1 MKKLL
6 AVLCFVPV
14 VFCLYVI
21 IHASIIDPKGSLIIL
36 CVIVVGGVIV
46 YEATA
51 LGARLWRGEKSKNGY
66 VLIDGEWYPV
76 EFGETIKSI
85 NSHLHENKESQ

>member
-21 IHASIIDPKGSLIIL
+21 IHASIIDPKGSLIML
-36 CVIVVGGVIV
+36 GVIVVGVIV
-46 YEATA
+46 YEASKLIGNKLIA
-51 LGARLWRGEKSKNGY
+51 LGARLWRGK
-66 VLIDGEWYPV
+66 
-76 EFGETIKSI
+76 
-85 NSHLHENKESQ
+85 